1 MNRQKQIAVIINA
14 LAILAVIF
22 LNRTSFISLI
32 AITLMMVL
40 NFWNLLSLKEKKILL
55 WHIIRH
61 KLHK

>member
-40 NFWNLLSLKEKKILL
+40 NFWNLLSLKEKK
-55 WHIIRH
+55 
-61 KLHK
+61 